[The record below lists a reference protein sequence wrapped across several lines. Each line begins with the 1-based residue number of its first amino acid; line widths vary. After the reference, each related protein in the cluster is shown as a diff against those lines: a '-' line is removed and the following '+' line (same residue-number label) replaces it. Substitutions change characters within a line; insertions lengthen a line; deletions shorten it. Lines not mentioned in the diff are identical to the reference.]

1 MRSVLKGADPP
12 DSQHKFMSDSGAS
25 HLGRWG
31 QQPTTALGKRLFLA
45 RNRSMPATTQQR
57 QTTAVF
63 ELVFDHSITRPD
75 CNAGDYHQHD
85 GPAGSWGGP
94 LARAT
99 KNRHDTPWLR
109 TGKSRV
115 LSFFSRLP
123 PSLPLPPSTPL
134 SLSRLLSLC
143 FSVHAED
150 APLFFLVCSLLLTH
164 CSSTSADT

>member
-123 PSLPLPPSTPL
+123 PSLPPSLYPPL
-134 SLSRLLSLC
+134 SLSSL
-143 FSVHAED
+143 V
-150 APLFFLVCSLLLTH
+150 SLLFCACRRRPPFFFGVFVATH
-164 CSSTSADT
+164 PLQLNEC